1 MKTCIKSRCCLPYS
15 RHWQFP
21 ADSVLIN
28 SFFWIEATDGY
39 SHPFHMSTPP
49 PRHFL
54 TILLSA
60 LWSVSHI
67 ILEILIF
74 MLLSVTLN
82 IIVLHVHR
90 KFLSLEHYA
99 QLQRWSY
106 WREHLK
112 YVWNVYCVLTNH
124 RRDHH
129 TTEPTGNERFPI
141 CHGTNYFHFVL
152 TFSVFLQVNNCF
164 SFLFVYSIY
173 YNSEEY
179 RFERFWNKLQSR
191 CAGPTHA
198 TVWREKFSN
207 FL

>member
-1 MKTCIKSRCCLPYS
+1 MGIPT
-15 RHWQFP
+15 
-21 ADSVLIN
+21 
-28 SFFWIEATDGY
+28 
-39 SHPFHMSTPP
+39 PFTWAP

-74 MLLSVTLN
+74 MLLSVTLH

-112 YVWNVYCVLTNH
+112 SVWNVYCVLTNH

>member
-1 MKTCIKSRCCLPYS
+1 MGIPT
-15 RHWQFP
+15 
-21 ADSVLIN
+21 
-28 SFFWIEATDGY
+28 
-39 SHPFHMSTPP
+39 PFTWAAP

-164 SFLFVYSIY
+164 SFLFVYGIY

-191 CAGPTHA
+191 CAGPTQA
-198 TVWREKFSN
+198 TVWRASFQTFCN
-207 FL
+207 DRNR